1 MSIIFKKSMRDIQQR
16 FRSTLLAI
24 LALTIGIWGG
34 GSLLVSFYIMSNDL
48 SANYLLTKPYQLSIQ
63 SKDFAKL
70 DLDNLHELPEIAAAE
85 FRDRAILRIEVK
97 PDEWLP
103 LWLYSVEDFDQL
115 SIAKF
120 YPQAGQF
127 PPAKGTI
134 AIERNNLLI
143 SQLNVDSVARA
154 QSNGKLIDVKISGI
168 IFDPGQ
174 APSTQDA
181 FIYAYTDEAN
191 YTRLSG
197 KATHQK
203 LIIRFNNVKT
213 QQDVKQ
219 AYAKLA
225 IQFAA
230 QGIKIEASNI
240 PKFDQHPHQFQLNTI
255 LMINGS
261 ISFLTFIM
269 SMVLISQ
276 LMNSIFTRQTR
287 QIGIMKAI
295 GAKRGHILRIYLT
308 YLLSISAVSIA
319 IGLPLA
325 VLTGKKYSDFIASVL
340 NFDILTTD
348 LPYFIFAIVIVL
360 GFILPVIFSLP
371 MLRNAVHISVN
382 NALADY
388 GIEAGNNASSSRK
401 TSSMGMNI
409 YSLAWRNLARRK
421 GRMLVTMLTM
431 ALGVGIFLTGFNV
444 RESLSQFLT
453 NSSNSMQ
460 YDLKVVLK
468 NTVPPETASAPF
480 NDIAAISS
488 IEGWLDGVG
497 RVQTDAIATANS
509 IGLVAMPYDNTL
521 NKHDFLQG
529 TWLTGAEQLEFV
541 INQQAASEFAP
552 IVIGQQYTIS
562 IAGQDISAR
571 LVGMVREFD
580 VAKIYIDIDKY
591 RQIAKLDDEINSL
604 MMVLNDRSYDNVLRV
619 KKQVERV
626 IANQGIEV
634 VYIISEV
641 EYTKIVFDHLNI
653 ILTALLILSLL
664 VLSVSAM
671 GMGSA
676 MGINVMERTREIGV
690 LRAIGATPKMVIRL
704 FVMEGFMVSA
714 LSVLLGILL
723 ALPLSAYG
731 AKFFGNLILGEN
743 TPLDFTFSFMGF
755 AITLIVTLAF
765 GYIASRLPASKAIK
779 ISVREAIAYE

>member
-1 MSIIFKKSMRDIQQR
+1 MSIIFKKSVRDIQQR

-34 GSLLVSFYIMSNDL
+34 GSLLVSFYIMSQDL
-48 SANYLLTKPYQLSIQ
+48 SDNYLQTKPYQLSIQ

-70 DLDNLHELPEIAAAE
+70 DLENLRNQPEIAAVE

-103 LWLYSVEDFDQL
+103 LWLYAIEDFNQL

-127 PPAKGTI
+127 PPANGTI

-154 QSNGKLIDVKISGI
+154 QSNGKLIDVKITSI

-181 FIYAYTDEAN
+181 FIYAYTDEVN

-197 KATHQK
+197 KAAHQK
-203 LIIRFNNVKT
+203 LIIRFHNVET

-225 IQFAA
+225 IQLTA
-230 QGIKIEASNI
+230 QGVKIDASNI

-255 LMINGS
+255 LMINGT

-276 LMNSIFTRQTR
+276 LMNSIFTQQTR

-295 GAKRGHILRIYLT
+295 GAKRSHIFRIYLT

-325 VLTGKKYSDFIASVL
+325 VLTGKKYSAFIAGIL
-340 NFDILTTD
+340 NFDILTTN
-348 LPYFIFAIVIVL
+348 LPYFIFAIVIIL
-360 GFILPVIFSLP
+360 GFILPIIFSFP

-382 NALADY
+382 RALANY
-388 GIEAGNNASSSRK
+388 GIETKHINGSNRKISSIS
-401 TSSMGMNI
+401 MNI
-409 YSLAWRNLARRK
+409 HSLARRNLARRK
-421 GRMLVTMLTM
+421 SRMLITMLTM
-431 ALGVGIFLTGFNV
+431 ALGVSIFLTGFNI

-468 NTVPPETASAPF
+468 NALPPKAASAPF
-480 NDIAAISS
+480 NHVAAIAS
-488 IEGWLDGVG
+488 IEGWLGGVG
-497 RVQTDAIATANS
+497 RIQTDAIATSNG
-509 IGLVAMPYDNTL
+509 IGLVAMPYDSAL
-521 NKHDFLQG
+521 KKHDLLQG
-529 TWLTGAEQLEFV
+529 TWLTGAKQLEFV

-552 IVIGQQYTIS
+552 IVMGRQYDIS
-562 IAGQDISAR
+562 IAGQNISAT

-580 VAKIYIDIDKY
+580 VAKIYIDINKY
-591 RQIAKLDDEINSL
+591 RQITQMGDEINSL
-604 MMVLNDRSYDNVLRV
+604 MMVLKDRSYDNVLNV

-626 IANQGIEV
+626 IADQGIEV
-634 VYIISEV
+634 IYVESQVERAKII
-641 EYTKIVFDHLNI
+641 FDHLNI

-664 VLSVSAM
+664 VLSVSSM
-671 GMGSA
+671 GMGST

-690 LRAIGATPKMVIRL
+690 LRAIGATPKMVTQL

-723 ALPLSAYG
+723 ALPLSTYG
-731 AKFFGNLILGEN
+731 AKFFGTLILGEN
-743 TPLDFTFSFMGF
+743 TPLDFAFSPMGF

-765 GYIASRLPASKAIK
+765 GYIASRIPANKAVK
-779 ISVREAIAYE
+779 ITVREAIAYE